1 MLYAVVGHRPMW
13 KTPTLNRTLYGFV
26 SLYTVFTVKDSL
38 GVRNTKWLP
47 ILVSMRSKS
56 VFWQG
61 EEEFGTMNWLHTS
74 KAS

>member
-1 MLYAVVGHRPMW
+1 MW
-13 KTPTLNRTLYGFV
+13 ETPTNIEQDPVRIGFV
-26 SLYTVFTVKDSL
+26 SLHSVFNVKDSL

-47 ILVSMRSKS
+47 NLVSMQSKS